1 MHKHRRLALATAT
14 TAALTG
20 GLLTFAAASPAT
32 AADSVKV
39 AKADFNGDVATSA
52 PGAYVSGQKDADQ
65 IVVLYR
71 TATASVSTS
80 STPQFGAIFAD

>member
-20 GLLTFAAASPAT
+20 GLLTFAAASSAT

-52 PGAYVSGQKDADQ
+52 PGAYVSGQKDAGQ

-71 TATASVSTS
+71 TATAGVSTLG
-80 STPQFGAIFAD
+80 TPQFGAIFAD